1 MMAMTTGGVR
11 CAPARA
17 LAAAQ
22 GGRTRRVETPAP
34 RTAEHWRHPARGR
47 PARARAAAQAGHRT
61 AAPRPAATSP
71 DQGWRRPTAASPCW
85 DGRRRCWPA
94 GGRRARPCVGT
105 AEAATTGPRRTTG
118 STATATA
125 LSPRPGAGAGP
136 PARDQVLW
144 DVPRRARKWA
154 HAVAQVCGLLPR
166 AFSQA
171 IVAVKST
178 GLEALEAVTPAAL
191 DRWRRE
197 TKGLGDLPRAVL
209 VSNQR
214 VQRALA
220 AGPWPPL

>member
-71 DQGWRRPTAASPCW
+71 DPGPRRPTAASPCW

-94 GGRRARPCVGT
+94 GDRRTSAPACCESSATPCDAAARRCRRARPCVGT
-105 AEAATTGPRRTTG
+105 ARGATTGPRRTTG
-118 STATATA
+118 STATATVLSRRRGAA
-125 LSPRPGAGAGP
+125 LSRRRGAGAGP
-136 PARDQVLW
+136 PARDQVAW
-144 DVPRRARKWA
+144 MSISSTCSCSWQP
-154 HAVAQVCGLLPR
+154 PR
-166 AFSQA
+166 AGRGRWTA
-171 IVAVKST
+171 C
-178 GLEALEAVTPAAL
+178 GAAW
-191 DRWRRE
+191 RWP
-197 TKGLGDLPRAVL
+197 G
-209 VSNQR
+209 
-214 VQRALA
+214 
-220 AGPWPPL
+220 